1 MKCNIFYF
9 QFFRLPVPFIP
20 PVHDIMSFTFLLDSF
35 VLAVL
40 GFCISLSMGK
50 PIAKLFNYEL
60 DATDELW
67 AEVNA
72 IISLILYML
81 KSLCFEYLF

>member
-1 MKCNIFYF
+1 
-9 QFFRLPVPFIP
+9 
-20 PVHDIMSFTFLLDSF
+20 MSFTLLLDSF

-67 AEVNA
+67 AEVKE
-72 IISLILYML
+72 II
-81 KSLCFEYLF
+81 CFVSQIHFKKDMF